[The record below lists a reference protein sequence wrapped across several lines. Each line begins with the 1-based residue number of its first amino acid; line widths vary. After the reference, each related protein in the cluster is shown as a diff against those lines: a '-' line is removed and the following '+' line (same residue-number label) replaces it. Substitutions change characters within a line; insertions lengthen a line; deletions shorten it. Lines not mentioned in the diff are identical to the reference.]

1 MRHAPVVRD
10 YIEPRPGSKACGGR
24 HLGSTLGTM
33 EVDYGA
39 AGRAQGGRDLK
50 MHRRGSRC
58 RVVTWLLVGSL
69 ALSAA
74 PAALAQAAAPKT
86 APAGAKPADPGKPD
100 LAAAKRH
107 YSQGDKLF
115 KAGDFG
121 GALTEFQAANGIKP
135 TPQVE
140 RFIGQCEDNLGHL
153 HAALDWY
160 AKFLDHVPEK
170 MATQGDELRKRSAE
184 IKAMPGKVHVES
196 TPSGASV
203 AVDDKPAPSPTPTDL
218 DVPPGSHVLKLTAP
232 GRVATIRTIDVAFAS
247 SQTVTADLAVEP
259 PPPPPPP
266 VAVAVAPAL
275 APAPAPE
282 PAAPTEPRSKL
293 PAFITGGL
301 AIAAA
306 GVGTV
311 FGVMALNDQ
320 SNFNKNP
327 TTQTA
332 DNGDTHALISDMAF
346 GVAITFGVTSAV
358 LFLTRDDAAA
368 PAAASNTPAASKPA
382 ARESSGVEFAATPI
396 VGPHTGGAGFVV
408 RF

>member
-1 MRHAPVVRD
+1 
-10 YIEPRPGSKACGGR
+10 
-24 HLGSTLGTM
+24 M

-39 AGRAQGGRDLK
+39 AARRERGGDLK
-50 MHRRGSRC
+50 MRIMGSRR
-58 RVVTWLLVGSL
+58 RVVTGLLVGSL

-74 PAALAQAAAPKT
+74 PAAWAQAAAPKA
-86 APAGAKPADPGKPD
+86 APAGAKPADSGKPD
-100 LAAAKRH
+100 LVAAKKH

-115 KAGDFG
+115 KAADFA
-121 GALTEFQAANGIKP
+121 GALTEFHAANEIKA

-140 RFIGQCEDNLGHL
+140 RFIGQCEDNLGHF

-184 IKAMPGKVHVES
+184 IKAMPGKVHVET
-196 TPSGASV
+196 TPPGASI
-203 AVDDKPAPSPTPTDL
+203 AVDDKPAASPTPADI

-232 GRVATIRTIDVAFAS
+232 GRVATTRTIDVAFAS
-247 SQTVTADLAVEP
+247 SQTVTADLAVEA
-259 PPPPPPP
+259 PPPPP
-266 VAVAVAPAL
+266 VAVAA
-275 APAPAPE
+275 APAPAPAPAAE
-282 PAAPTEPRSKL
+282 PAPLAEPRSKV

-311 FGVMALNDQ
+311 FGVLALNDQ

-358 LFLTRDDAAA
+358 LFLTRDDAPV
-368 PAAASNTPAASKPA
+368 PAAASSTPGAPRPA
-382 ARESSGVEFAATPI
+382 ARESSGVQIAATPN

>member
-1 MRHAPVVRD
+1 L
-10 YIEPRPGSKACGGR
+10 I
-24 HLGSTLGTM
+24 GT
-33 EVDYGA
+33 
-39 AGRAQGGRDLK
+39 
-50 MHRRGSRC
+50 
-58 RVVTWLLVGSL
+58 L

-74 PAALAQAAAPKT
+74 PAAWAQAAAPKA
-86 APAGAKPADPGKPD
+86 APAAKPADSGKPD
-100 LAAAKRH
+100 LVAAKKH

-115 KAGDFG
+115 KAGDFA
-121 GALTEFQAANGIKP
+121 GALTEFQAANEIKA

-140 RFIGQCEDNLGHL
+140 RFIGQCEDNLGHF

-170 MATQGDELRKRSAE
+170 LAAQGDELKKRSAE

-196 TPSGASV
+196 TPSGAGI

-218 DVPPGSHVLKLTAP
+218 DLAPGPHVLKLTAP
-232 GRVATIRTIDVAFAS
+232 GHAATTRTIDVAFAS
-247 SQTVTADLAVEP
+247 TQTVTADLAAEAP
-259 PPPPPPP
+259 PPPPPPAP
-266 VAVAVAPAL
+266 VAVVAPPP

-282 PAAPTEPRSKL
+282 AAPLAEPRSKV

-311 FGVMALNDQ
+311 FGVLALNDQ

-358 LFLTRDDAAA
+358 LFLTHDDAPA
-368 PAAASNTPAASKPA
+368 PAAASNTPAAPRPA
-382 ARESSGVEFAATPI
+382 PRESSGVQVSATPI